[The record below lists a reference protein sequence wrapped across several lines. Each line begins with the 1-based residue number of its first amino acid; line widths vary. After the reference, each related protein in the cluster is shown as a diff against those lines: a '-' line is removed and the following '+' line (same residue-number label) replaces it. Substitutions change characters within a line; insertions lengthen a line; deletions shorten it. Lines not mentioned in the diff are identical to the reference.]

1 MKPPVF
7 DVAGLTSSQV
17 KAAVTTSKADG
28 NVKNDVKGKGKVV
41 DQSLDG
47 AAPSTSVHSP
57 PNL

>member
-1 MKPPVF
+1 MF

-28 NVKNDVKGKGKVV
+28 NVKNDLKGKGKVV

-47 AAPSTSVHSP
+47 AAQSTSVHSP

>member
-1 MKPPVF
+1 VF

-17 KAAVTTSKADG
+17 KAAITTTKASA

-47 AAPSTSVHSP
+47 AAQSMSAHSP
-57 PNL
+57 LDL